1 MPDHVDPP
9 HATGQAAKTVENHQ
23 SKDSLVF
30 HSGWFCPFV
39 QRVWI
44 ALEERGIPYQ
54 YNEINP
60 YKKEAHFLAINPKGL
75 VPALEHDGK
84 ALYESLVLLE
94 YLEDAF
100 PQNPL
105 RSSDPYENGRVRLAA
120 AQVSNVLVPAYYKLL
135 QAQEP
140 EAQKE
145 AKEAFVKAFKDVEEN
160 WFVKGQG
167 DWARGEKF
175 GILDAVIAPW
185 IVRLDILVE
194 HRNLKVEELGEG
206 LKSYVERILDRKSV
220 KDTRSE
226 KEAYTGIYQRYLNNT
241 AESEVAKATRK
252 GEWLK

>member
-1 MPDHVDPP
+1 MPDHVEPP
-9 HATGQAAKTVENHQ
+9 HATGLAAKTVEKHQ
-23 SKDSLVF
+23 AENSLVF

-60 YKKEAHFLAINPKGL
+60 YKKEPHFLKINPKGL

-105 RSSDPYENGRVRLAA
+105 RSSDHYENGRVRLAA

-135 QAQEP
+135 QAQGE

-145 AKEAFVKAFKDVEEN
+145 AKEGFVKAFKDVEEN

-167 DWARGEKF
+167 EWARGEKF

-185 IVRLDILVE
+185 IVRLDVLID
-194 HRNLKVEELGEG
+194 HRNFKVEELGKDLEA
-206 LKSYVERILDRKSV
+206 YVERILDRDSIKATVS
-220 KDTRSE
+220 D
-226 KEAYTGIYQRYLNNT
+226 KEAYTQIYQRYLTNT
-241 AESEVAKATRK
+241 AESEVAKATR
-252 GEWLK
+252 GGTWLK